1 MMAKQKNYEE
11 LISKI
16 EQKIAD
22 KKEQVKKLEAQLKD
36 IKAEQAVEKNR
47 EIMEIIEARNIPVQE
62 VINFLNERFPS

>member
-62 VINFLNERFPS
+62 VINFLNERYPS

>member
-16 EQKIAD
+16 EKKIAD

-62 VINFLNERFPS
+62 VINFLNERYPS

>member
-11 LISKI
+11 LISKF

-62 VINFLNERFPS
+62 VIDFLNEKFPG